1 VIIVKTLLLK
11 NTEED
16 IKTAAELLKNGGV
29 VGIPTETVYG
39 LAADALNPEAVK
51 KIFKAK
57 GRPGDNPLIVHICDF
72 SDIER
77 LKVVRGSM
85 GAVFRLPF
93 VVSDTISGYLNAHSE
108 LESYAAV
115 VSASADKITTTPFVS
130 PCIVAVGNE
139 GNGLKEETISAC
151 KHKITI
157 PMEGRAESLNA
168 AVAASIIMWEMM
180 K

>member
-1 VIIVKTLLLK
+1 MLLISTTIVCTCRP
-11 NTEED
+11 D
-16 IKTAAELLKNGGV
+16 ARNG
-29 VGIPTETVYG
+29 I
-39 LAADALNPEAVK
+39 ANAL
-51 KIFKAK
+51 
-57 GRPGDNPLIVHICDF
+57 
-72 SDIER
+72 
-77 LKVVRGSM
+77 
-85 GAVFRLPF
+85 F
-93 VVSDTISGYLNAHSE
+93 VSV
-108 LESYAAV
+108 
-115 VSASADKITTTPFVS
+115 SADKITTTPFVS

>member
-1 VIIVKTLLLK
+1 
-11 NTEED
+11 
-16 IKTAAELLKNGGV
+16 
-29 VGIPTETVYG
+29 
-39 LAADALNPEAVK
+39 
-51 KIFKAK
+51 
-57 GRPGDNPLIVHICDF
+57 
-72 SDIER
+72 
-77 LKVVRGSM
+77 M

-130 PCIVAVGNE
+130 PCIVVVGNE

>member
-1 VIIVKTLLLK
+1 
-11 NTEED
+11 
-16 IKTAAELLKNGGV
+16 
-29 VGIPTETVYG
+29 
-39 LAADALNPEAVK
+39 
-51 KIFKAK
+51 
-57 GRPGDNPLIVHICDF
+57 
-72 SDIER
+72 
-77 LKVVRGSM
+77 M

-93 VVSDTISGYLNAHSE
+93 IVSDTISDYLTAHGE
-108 LESYAAV
+108 LKSYAAV
-115 VSASADKITTTPFVS
+115 VSASADKITSTSFIA

-157 PMEGRAESLNA
+157 PMTGRAESLNA